1 MALTAGVRLREDGRY
16 PLEESVHQ
24 IIFPLRQTSDD
35 IRSDRMNLWIIDE
48 KLAKL
53 AKNARE
59 CELRFA

>member
-1 MALTAGVRLREDGRY
+1 MTRSSQLCRHNFD
-16 PLEESVHQ
+16 
-24 IIFPLRQTSDD
+24 IFRIVIPSLADLS
-35 IRSDRMNLWIIDE
+35 IDE